1 MRREIARRLA
11 PAAIL
16 LLVLAAALLLE
27 RAFFDP
33 VNLQNVAR
41 QAAFLTVVALGQLIV
56 VIGRGLDLSVGAV
69 ITTTLLLLVE
79 MAGQPGGSVTRALLT
94 IVAAGLLI
102 GTLNGVMVAFRKVP
116 AILATL
122 GTLVLVEGVSVWV
135 TEGRS
140 RGRVPDLVKPLG
152 VGKLGPVPV
161 PVIVALAATVGCGV
175 LIHRSSWGRRLYA
188 VGSNP
193 EASHL
198 SGVSART
205 MQASTFVFASL
216 LAVVAG
222 LMLSG
227 YVGFYDR
234 TLGVG
239 YDLNSI
245 AAVVLGG
252 ASLLGGRGTVWGTV
266 AAAFG
271 LAALDNLL
279 VILGVDVS
287 VKLIGKATVL
297 FLAVLST
304 GWFTSTFPWAT
315 PGGNERAASAPKT
328 KGT

>member
-1 MRREIARRLA
+1 MNRSFAQRLA
-11 PAAIL
+11 PAAVL
-16 LLVLAAALLLE
+16 LMVLLAAVIFE
-27 RAFFDP
+27 RSFFDST
-33 VNLQNVAR
+33 NLQNVTR
-41 QAAFLTVVALGQLIV
+41 QAAFLTVVALGQLVV

-69 ITTTLLLLVE
+69 ITATLLLLVE
-79 MAGQPGGSVTRALLT
+79 IAGQPGGSITTALVVIALM
-94 IVAAGLLI
+94 ALLI
-102 GTLNGVMVAFRKVP
+102 GALNGAMVAFRKVP

-122 GTLVLVEGVSVWV
+122 GTLVLVEGVSIWV
-135 TEGRS
+135 TEGQS
-140 RGRVPDLVKPLG
+140 RGRVPDLIKPLG
-152 VGKLGPVPV
+152 VGKVGPIPI
-161 PVIVALAATVGCGV
+161 PVIVAAVVALACGI
-175 LIHRSSWGRRLYA
+175 LIHRSSWGRKLYA

-205 MQASTFVFASL
+205 VQASTFVVGSA
-216 LAVVAG
+216 LAMVAG

-239 YDLNSI
+239 YDLDSI

-266 AAAFG
+266 AAALG

-279 VILGVDVS
+279 VLAGVDVS
-287 VKLIGKATVL
+287 VKLLGKGLVL
-297 FLAVLST
+297 FLAVLSA
-304 GWFTSTFPWAT
+304 GWFTSAQV
-315 PGGNERAASAPKT
+315 SARGAVKTEPEMVSTT